1 MVRLRGSAQIFG
13 ARFVRG
19 RCTAR
24 AGPKRKKKKREKR
37 KRERKKDE
45 SKRRKRNDS
54 IERRRGEWKMEK
66 GGANV
71 RLARRKRT
79 GDGKGGER
87 TDERTKERTN
97 ERTNV
102 ARPRYG
108 SYDWRY
114 QSTGALCSG
123 IIWRAV
129 ERARSQIPR
138 SDNGPCKAPLGYIST
153 EPQLV
158 HRVSRAKLPARLSS
172 SSSSP
177 PEGRRGGSSKP
188 LYIFL
193 TRDTLSLGTR

>member
-24 AGPKRKKKKREKR
+24 AGPKRKKEKR
-37 KRERKKDE
+37 T

-54 IERRRGEWKMEK
+54 IERGRGERRMEK
-66 GGANV
+66 GGAN
-71 RLARRKRT
+71 ARRRRT

-87 TDERTKERTN
+87 T
-97 ERTNV
+97 TNV

-158 HRVSRAKLPARLSS
+158 HRVSKVASDCLLLVRGRGSLS
-172 SSSSP
+172 
-177 PEGRRGGSSKP
+177 

-193 TRDTLSLGTR
+193 PPDTLSPASLGTHYSR